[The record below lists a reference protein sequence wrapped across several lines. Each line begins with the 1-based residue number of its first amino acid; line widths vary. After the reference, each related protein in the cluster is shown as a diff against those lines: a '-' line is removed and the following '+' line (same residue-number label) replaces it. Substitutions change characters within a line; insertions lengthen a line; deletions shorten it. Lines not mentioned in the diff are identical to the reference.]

1 MTEMATGIT
10 GSSETVNAAVDTVA
24 TAALEAAAAIL
35 TDEAGGKIGKDFMDG
50 IKQAVQIA
58 RPGLMTTTTQAA
70 KAAHDAVKTELS
82 QSKGQSI
89 GSAFVQSIR
98 AGISGQQSQVS
109 SAAQSIGS
117 GALSALWSAVGSGG
131 SRFEAIGNAIA
142 QGMARGIRNGSGS
155 IQSAARAAAQAA
167 YNAAKQTLD
176 IRSPSHKMEAI
187 GMQYGAGFAGGI
199 EQSIQDVSRSARMLS
214 EIAAS
219 ETAAGG
225 ASFPAL
231 SQPQIDY
238 ERLGEAVAEANRR
251 AGLGKAVLDV
261 NGKRMAET
269 LEPSVSRA
277 TYQRA
282 GRTVTGRAAR
292 MVLA

>member
-1 MTEMATGIT
+1 ML
-10 GSSETVNAAVDTVA
+10 
-24 TAALEAAAAIL
+24 TASGAHS
-35 TDEAGGKIGKDFMDG
+35 T
-50 IKQAVQIA
+50 
-58 RPGLMTTTTQAA
+58 A
-70 KAAHDAVKTELS
+70 KAELS

-89 GSAFVQSIR
+89 GSTFAQGIR
-98 AGISGQQSQVS
+98 AGISGQQGQVFG
-109 SAAQSIGS
+109 AAQSLGS

-131 SRFEAIGNAIA
+131 SRFEGIGNAIA

-155 IQSAARAAAQAA
+155 VQSAARAAAQAA
-167 YNAAKQTLD
+167 YDAAKRELD

-199 EQSIQDVSRSARMLS
+199 ERSVQEVTRSARMLS

-219 ETAAGG
+219 ETAAGA
-225 ASFPAL
+225 ASFHSL

-251 AGLGKAVLDV
+251 AGLGHTVLDV
-261 NGKRMAET
+261 DGRRMGEA
-269 LEPSVSRA
+269 LEPAVSRA

-282 GRTVTGRAAR
+282 GRSVTGRAAR